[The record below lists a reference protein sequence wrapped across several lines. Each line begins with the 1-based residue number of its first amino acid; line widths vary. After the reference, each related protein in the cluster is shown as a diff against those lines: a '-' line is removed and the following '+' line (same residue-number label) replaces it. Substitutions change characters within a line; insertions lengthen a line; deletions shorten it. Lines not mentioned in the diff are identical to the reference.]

1 MLSVPP
7 EVSSI
12 SLPKPIVLAITCN
25 VQLNNPEEMISHYF
39 LDKVLLFILNV
50 LQRSQSH
57 PFFLLHL
64 HFAPPESVLVEVT
77 EGVDDDGYGKCQDEY
92 S

>member
-25 VQLNNPEEMISHYF
+25 VQLNKPEEMISHYF

-50 LQRSQSH
+50 LQRSQPH
-57 PFFLLHL
+57 PFLLLHL
-64 HFAPPESVLVEVT
+64 HFTPPESVLVEVT
-77 EGVDDDGYGKCQDEY
+77 EGVDDDGNGKC
-92 S
+92 